1 MGIITL
7 IGLALIVFSL
17 VLMVQAVQG
26 RNAGARGM
34 AGMLLVAGI
43 AIAILSRSFLVV
55 PAGNVGVVFNA
66 LSGVKQRE
74 LNEGLNFVL
83 PIIESVTLFDA
94 REQSFTFAA
103 EPGADDGDIEALS
116 QEGLQIDIDAT
127 IRFEIDKTEAASIYQ
142 DIGPSYVAKLVR
154 PQVRSAIRNSVAN
167 YKAAEVISTRRS
179 ELETEIETDLA
190 AALEISSVR
199 LIDVLLRDVRIP
211 ETISLAIERKQAAE
225 QEVEIEENLRLQA
238 QIAAQRAV
246 TEAEGLR
253 DAAIAKAQGEA
264 EALTLKGQAIRENPE
279 IIQLEIA
286 EKLAPTIST
295 IMLPTESNML
305 LDMKSILNKP

>member
-7 IGLALIVFSL
+7 IGLAMVVFAL

-26 RNAGARGM
+26 RSASTRGL
-34 AGMLLVAGI
+34 ASLLLVAGI
-43 AIAILSRSFLVV
+43 VIAILSRSFLVV

-66 LSGVKQRE
+66 FSGVKQRE
-74 LNEGLNFVL
+74 LEEGLNFVL
-83 PIIESVTLFDA
+83 PIVESVTLFTV
-94 REQSFTFAA
+94 REQSITFAEDA
-103 EPGADDGDIEALS
+103 GADSNDIEALS

-127 IRFEIDKTEAASIYQ
+127 VRFEIDDTEAASIYQ
-142 DIGPSYVAKLVR
+142 NIGQGYVTKLVT
-154 PQVRSAIRNSVAN
+154 PQVRSVIRNSVAN

-179 ELETEIETDLA
+179 ELETEIETELSTALA
-190 AALEISSVR
+190 KSSIT
-199 LIDVLLRDVRIP
+199 LIEVLLRDVRIP
-211 ETISLAIERKQAAE
+211 ESISVAIERKQAAE

-238 QIAAQRAV
+238 QIAAQRVV

-253 DAAIAKAQGEA
+253 DAAIARAEGEA
-264 EALTLKGQAIRENPE
+264 QALRLKGEAIRDNPE

-286 EKLAPTIST
+286 EKLAPTINT

>member
-7 IGLALIVFSL
+7 IGLAMVVFAL

-26 RNAGARGM
+26 RSASTRGA
-34 AGMLLVAGI
+34 AGI
-43 AIAILSRSFLVV
+43 LLIVGIAVAILSRSFLVV

-66 LSGVKQRE
+66 ISGVKDTE
-74 LNEGLNFVL
+74 LNEGLNFVFPVVENVVL
-83 PIIESVTLFDA
+83 LNA
-94 REQSFTFAA
+94 REQTFTFAK
-103 EPGADDGDIEALS
+103 DGDATATDIDVLS
-116 QEGLQIDIDAT
+116 EEGLKINIDAT
-127 IRFEIDKTEAASIYQ
+127 VRFQIDKNQAAKIYS
-142 DIGPSYVAKLVR
+142 DIGRDYIGQIII
-154 PQVRSAIRNSVAN
+154 PQVRSVVRGVVAK
-167 YKAAEVISTRRS
+167 YPAVDVISTQRAK
-179 ELETEIETDLA
+179 LQDEIKSD
-190 AALEISSVR
+190 LEIVLANSQIS
-199 LIDVLLRDVRIP
+199 LKDVLLRDIRIP
-211 ETISLAIERKQAAE
+211 ESISVAIERKQAAE

-253 DAAIAKAQGEA
+253 DAAIARAEGEA
-264 EALTLKGQAIRENPE
+264 QSLRLKGEAIRENPE

-286 EKLAPTIST
+286 EKLAPTINT